1 LKAWRASALGGTL
14 EFRDVA
20 VPAVRPGTVLI
31 RMEAV
36 PILTYLG
43 QYIAGKLPTYR
54 PAEGPFTPGT
64 LGALTLLTHCVMYV
78 TTHG

>member
-1 LKAWRASALGGTL
+1 LKAWRLSALGGKL

-20 VPAVRPGTVLI
+20 VPAVRSRLVLI

-43 QYIAGKLPTYR
+43 QYIAGNCPR
-54 PAEGPFTPGT
+54 IVGQRAD
-64 LGALTLLTHCVMYV
+64 H
-78 TTHG
+78 